1 MNVYNKKMQG
11 YKKLKKLLYFTK
23 LYPIFQFQLNFPSM
37 SFSSNFRMLIS
48 QQSSTTPVQ
57 PAELINTKMEVFFM
71 RELRNTKIIAV
82 DHGYG
87 NMKTA
92 NIVTPTGIKAYET
105 EPIFTGNILEYNGI
119 YYRIGEGHKE
129 FIPDKAM
136 DEEYYLLTLMAIA
149 RELNVFSIREA
160 DVHLAAGLPLTWIR
174 NQREDFRSY
183 LLQNPEVRYLFNSK
197 EYHLHFVGCSLYPQ
211 GYPAI
216 VNQLGDFKGTN
227 LLADIGNGTMN
238 ILYINNKKAQES
250 RCWTEKL
257 GVNQCMIAAKN
268 AVLDKFGVKIE
279 ESTVEQIL
287 RFGTA
292 DISAPYLDCI
302 SSIARQYV
310 AELFSTLRKYEYNPD
325 LMRLYVVGGGGCLF
339 RNFGTYD
346 KSRVTIID
354 DICATAKG
362 YESLAYMS
370 LKRRG

>member
-1 MNVYNKKMQG
+1 
-11 YKKLKKLLYFTK
+11 
-23 LYPIFQFQLNFPSM
+23 
-37 SFSSNFRMLIS
+37 
-48 QQSSTTPVQ
+48 
-57 PAELINTKMEVFFM
+57 M

-92 NIVTPTGIKAYET
+92 NTVTPTGIKAYET
-105 EPIFTGNILEYNGI
+105 ELIFTGNILEYNGI

-174 NQREDFRSY
+174 TQREAFRSY

>member
-1 MNVYNKKMQG
+1 
-11 YKKLKKLLYFTK
+11 
-23 LYPIFQFQLNFPSM
+23 
-37 SFSSNFRMLIS
+37 
-48 QQSSTTPVQ
+48 
-57 PAELINTKMEVFFM
+57 M

-92 NIVTPTGIKAYET
+92 NTVTPTGIKAYET

-160 DVHLAAGLPLTWIR
+160 DVHLAASRMEKTFSSIREADVHLAAGLPLTWIR

-183 LLQNPEVRYLFNSK
+183 LLQNPEVHYRFNSK
-197 EYHLHFVGCSLYPQ
+197 EYHLRFVGCSLYPQ

-216 VNQLGDFKGTN
+216 VNRLGDFKGTN

-250 RCWTEKL
+250 RCWTEKF

-268 AVLDKFGVKIE
+268 AVLDNFGVKIE

-292 DISAPYLDCI
+292 DISASYLDCI
-302 SSIARQYV
+302 TAVARQYV
-310 AELFSTLRKYEYNPD
+310 TDIFATLRKYEYNPG
-325 LMRLYVVGGGGCLF
+325 LMRLYVVGGGGCLI
-339 RNFGTYD
+339 RNFGAYD
-346 KSRVTIID
+346 KSRVTILD

>member
-1 MNVYNKKMQG
+1 
-11 YKKLKKLLYFTK
+11 
-23 LYPIFQFQLNFPSM
+23 
-37 SFSSNFRMLIS
+37 
-48 QQSSTTPVQ
+48 
-57 PAELINTKMEVFFM
+57 M

-92 NIVTPTGIKAYET
+92 NTVTPTGIKAYET

-174 NQREDFRSY
+174 NQREAFRSY
-183 LLQNPEVRYLFNSK
+183 LLQNPEVHYRFNGK

-216 VNQLGDFKGTN
+216 VNHLGNFKGTN

-292 DISAPYLDCI
+292 DISAPYMDCI

-325 LMRLYVVGGGGCLF
+325 LMRLYVVCGGGCLI
-339 RNFGTYD
+339 RNFGAYD

>member
-57 PAELINTKMEVFFM
+57 PAELINTKMDVFFM

-92 NIVTPTGIKAYET
+92 NTVTPTGIKAYET

-174 NQREDFRSY
+174 NQREAFRSY
-183 LLQNPEVRYLFNSK
+183 LLQNPEVHYLFNGK
-197 EYHLHFVGCSLYPQ
+197 EYHLRFVGCSLYPQ

-216 VNQLGDFKGTN
+216 VNQLGNFKGTN

-238 ILYINNKKAQES
+238 ILYVNNKKAQES

-325 LMRLYVVGGGGCLF
+325 LMRLYVVGGGGCLI

>member
-1 MNVYNKKMQG
+1 
-11 YKKLKKLLYFTK
+11 
-23 LYPIFQFQLNFPSM
+23 
-37 SFSSNFRMLIS
+37 
-48 QQSSTTPVQ
+48 
-57 PAELINTKMEVFFM
+57 M

-92 NIVTPTGIKAYET
+92 NTVTPTGIKAYET

-174 NQREDFRSY
+174 TQREAFRSY
-183 LLQNPEVRYLFNSK
+183 LLQNPEVRYLFNGK

-227 LLADIGNGTMN
+227 LLADIGNVSTIRKHRRADAG
-238 ILYINNKKAQES
+238 Q
-250 RCWTEKL
+250 
-257 GVNQCMIAAKN
+257 KN
-268 AVLDKFGVKIE
+268 LV
-279 ESTVEQIL
+279 
-287 RFGTA
+287 
-292 DISAPYLDCI
+292 
-302 SSIARQYV
+302 
-310 AELFSTLRKYEYNPD
+310 
-325 LMRLYVVGGGGCLF
+325 
-339 RNFGTYD
+339 
-346 KSRVTIID
+346 
-354 DICATAKG
+354 
-362 YESLAYMS
+362 
-370 LKRRG
+370 